1 MAQIQKERERASD
14 EDGEKERGRGGWL
27 AAVQKI
33 GKALMD
39 SMDDHDERVLQVL

>member
-1 MAQIQKERERASD
+1 MVQIPKRERERASD
-14 EDGEKERGRGGWL
+14 EGGEKERGSGGWL

-39 SMDDHDERVLQVL
+39 SDHDERVLQVL